1 MIRTFLVFYLMECV
15 LTQWCPKSF
24 HFTNNSGDLQS
35 PRPHGALLYPDNI
48 RCEWSITIPDQVLQ
62 VKLSFNTF
70 DLEECHECKCD
81 YVEVFD
87 YIGAKRI
94 SFGRFCGSVLPG
106 PFFSSEQTLSVV
118 FKSDHGDSFSG
129 FTASY
134 SPVLP
139 GAVCRNFT
147 HINTGV
153 GNIHSPEFA
162 SRDYPNNMDCMWQ
175 ITTPPN
181 TRINLKVISMSIQS
195 CDDCKC
201 DFLEIRDGNSS
212 SDRLLAKF
220 CGSKLPGD
228 LYSSGRHLWVRFKS
242 DGEHVESGFA
252 AMFKS
257 SVIKEN
263 YCPAIWKYPFRC
275 PKELNKNDKSTGVCC
290 YNNGPDCCHSGG
302 RRCSD
307 KRSSERDYCPR
318 PRDDIK
324 LKYCCITEEGEPSC
338 CASSGV
344 CHKLRLILLLGVF
357 AKYFLRV

>member
-1 MIRTFLVFYLMECV
+1 MCITAR
-15 LTQWCPKSF
+15 
-24 HFTNNSGDLQS
+24 
-35 PRPHGALLYPDNI
+35 LY
-48 RCEWSITIPDQVLQ
+48 
-62 VKLSFNTF
+62 
-70 DLEECHECKCD
+70 
-81 YVEVFD
+81 
-87 YIGAKRI
+87 I
-94 SFGRFCGSVLPG
+94 S
-106 PFFSSEQTLSVV
+106 
-118 FKSDHGDSFSG
+118 
-129 FTASY
+129 
-134 SPVLP
+134 
-139 GAVCRNFT
+139 VCRNFT

-257 SVIKEN
+257 SVIKGRLWIMLITILGLFLDISTTEIAQ
-263 YCPAIWKYPFRC
+263 PASR
-275 PKELNKNDKSTGVCC
+275 T
-290 YNNGPDCCHSGG
+290 
-302 RRCSD
+302 
-307 KRSSERDYCPR
+307 
-318 PRDDIK
+318 
-324 LKYCCITEEGEPSC
+324 
-338 CASSGV
+338 
-344 CHKLRLILLLGVF
+344 
-357 AKYFLRV
+357 